1 VDVVLNSLADDKFQ
15 ASIRCIAKNG
25 RFIEIGK
32 YDLSLD
38 REIGLKIF
46 LKNISFHA
54 IVLDELFD
62 SEEILPVLR
71 MIQDDMRTGAIK
83 PLDRTLFD
91 RNSVEDAF
99 KYMTKGIHVG
109 KILLKIR
116 DEETEAY
123 NIPKRFMLP
132 AVPDTQFYYNK
143 VYIIIGGLGGFG
155 MEVTKWMIRKGAKNL
170 ILTSRYGIRTS
181 YHHFCLKKWQTQ
193 GINVQVSTLNAS
205 IKSEAETLLRNASC
219 IAPVGGIFNSAM
231 VLNDAF
237 MNCQTPDT
245 FKNVC
250 APKADATVYLDELT
264 RKLCPSLDYF
274 ICFSSVSCGRGNAGQ
289 TNYGYAN
296 SVMDRICEERKSA
309 GLHGLSIQWG
319 IIGEVGKAQRDFG
332 TDFTMNG
339 LMAQSVNSCLDALDI
354 FCQQDNPVVTS
365 YVTSELTQKADQK
378 DDQKNKMT
386 QFIKILGY
394 DDMSQIDTKRNLG
407 EMGLDSFI
415 KVETKDFI
423 EFHSGSILSLQEIQG
438 MNLEDIKA
446 LLDRSDRETDM
457 QQVPTKDIKLPPT
470 LLFKDPIITINKDA
484 PGEPIF
490 ILDIGDV
497 DVNNFQSIAKALNRP
512 VHALVWTKEAAFTDM
527 KTLASWYLK
536 IIQNTV
542 KGPFHIVG
550 HSLGGIVAFEMALQC
565 EKTQTALKTITLLNC
580 SNDIISVLKKED
592 TRHKNSE
599 VIALCKFVEQFTDG
613 DVSVLR
619 EELMKHASQS
629 QRIQTV
635 LNYITSSC
643 QITNE
648 NDIHCAICSYLQKQ
662 KLVEIYTPTS
672 KLLLDINIIE
682 SSGMALA
689 PDISEIKELFIEVC
703 SGKIS
708 VHKLSYSKHLST
720 EEDKEQLFKA
730 LKKIV

>member
-1 VDVVLNSLADDKFQ
+1 MFFPEKCAIGFEFSGREEMSGKRLCGFASSQAIATSILREPKFCIEIPDNWSLEEAATIPIVYTTCYYCFFTRARLQPRESVLIHSGTGGVGLAAINIALRLNCEIFVTVGTEEKKRYLKKKFPQIKEENIGCSRNTSFELLIMERTHGKGVDVVLNSLADDKFQ

-25 RFIEIGK
+25 RFIEIGR
-32 YDLSLD
+32 YDLSLN

-46 LKNISFHA
+46 LKSISFHA
-54 IVLDELFD
+54 VELDDLLD

-132 AVPDTQFYYNK
+132 AVLDTHFYYNK

-181 YHHFCLKKWQTQ
+181 YHHFRLKKWQTQ

-245 FKNVC
+245 FKKVC

-296 SVMDRICEERKSA
+296 SVMDRICEERKNA

-339 LMAQSVNSCLDALDI
+339 LMAQSVHSCLEALDI

-378 DDQKNKMT
+378 NKMS

-446 LLDRSDRETDM
+446 LLDKSDRETDM
-457 QQVPTKDIKLPPT
+457 QQVSTKDIKLPPT

-497 DVNNFQSIAKALNRP
+497 DVNNFQSIAKAINRP
-512 VHALVWTKEAAFTDM
+512 VHALVWTKETAFTDM

-536 IIQNTV
+536 IIQKPMT
-542 KGPFHIVG
+542 KESFSIVG
-550 HSLGGIVAFEMALQC
+550 H
-565 EKTQTALKTITLLNC
+565 
-580 SNDIISVLKKED
+580 
-592 TRHKNSE
+592 
-599 VIALCKFVEQFTDG
+599 
-613 DVSVLR
+613 
-619 EELMKHASQS
+619 
-629 QRIQTV
+629 
-635 LNYITSSC
+635 
-643 QITNE
+643 
-648 NDIHCAICSYLQKQ
+648 
-662 KLVEIYTPTS
+662 
-672 KLLLDINIIE
+672 
-682 SSGMALA
+682 
-689 PDISEIKELFIEVC
+689 FI
-703 SGKIS
+703 G
-708 VHKLSYSKHLST
+708 
-720 EEDKEQLFKA
+720 
-730 LKKIV
+730 